1 MENNQVDRRKVKE
14 ELTTLAKEEGLPKS
28 IVPSLNYLN
37 DCGWTPYMIQ
47 AVIAV
52 PGERATGRGRGTK
65 LNWFLSAMRKSY
77 SPEYIGSMAN
87 NTDRFL
93 NFLET
98 TREIEEIR
106 EEVFSGENPN
116 MAYKACFDLAHS
128 IGLART
134 KSLFETI
141 LSETNPKDTHLWKGI
156 KGTYLLRE
164 LVEEAEK
171 MGHTPEALLELRLK
185 GNSWDASGI
194 NYDQCE

>member
-156 KGTYLLRE
+156 KGTYLLRD

-171 MGHTPEALLELRLK
+171 LNHTPEALLEMRLRGK
-185 GNSWDASGI
+185 GLDAREI
-194 NYDQCE
+194 YYDSE